1 MGKEE
6 KKTSFRA
13 RCVVADP
20 ASWTEVGETYDCVMR
35 SGVVLVRIKNRPVVA
50 LEEDD
55 FWRCFEKIEN

>member
-1 MGKEE
+1 MEKEGKN
-6 KKTSFRA
+6 KSFKA
-13 RCVVADP
+13 RCVVSDP
-20 ASWTEVGETYDCVMR
+20 SGWAEVGETYDCVMR